1 MNRAHASKTKTHIE
15 GTGKHVQDGRRRRCA
30 TLRGGPSAK
39 QSTRFGTAA
48 DTDQMS
54 ERVRRRMCI
63 HILVCMRVYVSL
75 RKAATAE
82 NIIVTGPD
90 LNLTYKSKNKKAY
103 IVITNK

>member
-63 HILVCMRVYVSL
+63 HTRMYACVCFTPQSSHC
-75 RKAATAE
+75 RKY
-82 NIIVTGPD
+82 NRDRTGP
-90 LNLTYKSKNKKAY
+90 KSYLQVEKQKKL
-103 IVITNK
+103 I